1 MKRNILDVRSNHQKK
16 KVFDI
21 KIDAKQPNMEHVRS
35 ILNKA
40 QIWSHSFKKWWN
52 SFFSLNLREI
62 H

>member
-40 QIWSHSFKKWWN
+40 QI
-52 SFFSLNLREI
+52 
-62 H
+62 